1 MGKGPNLIAELGKS
15 PNIDHEKDMAENGAP
30 ASATKVMYVVIA
42 LALIAL
48 FALVAIG
55 LHIPTGG

>member
-1 MGKGPNLIAELGKS
+1 MGKPPTFIADIDPS

-30 ASATKVMYVVIA
+30 AKATKVIYIVVAIV
-42 LALIAL
+42 LVAL
-48 FALVAIG
+48 FLLVGIG